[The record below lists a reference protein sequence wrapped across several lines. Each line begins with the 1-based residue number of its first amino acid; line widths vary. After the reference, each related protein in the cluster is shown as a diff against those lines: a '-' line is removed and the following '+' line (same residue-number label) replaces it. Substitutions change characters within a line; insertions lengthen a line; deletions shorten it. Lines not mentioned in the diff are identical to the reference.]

1 MSTSPQPRPT
11 RKERRAAERS
21 AAHAPSTGGG
31 GSALR
36 SPVVLATFAA
46 FVVGVVIV
54 LGGMLTAPPSGGEP
68 LRTPMAAL
76 PDGIARDGRTLGA
89 ADAPVTI
96 DLFEDP
102 QCPACGMWSRDVE
115 PLIVASAVKDG
126 RVRLTYND
134 YAFLGPESLDA
145 SVAMRAAEQ
154 LDGKFWEMHA
164 LVFENQD
171 GENKGAF
178 SRDRLVAMAGLLG
191 LDEAAFRALLDD
203 ETLIAAVKA
212 DVERGRALGVTQT
225 PTLVIDG
232 ELFPGVP
239 DAVELLALI
248 DARIAAAG
256 SPAP

>member
-1 MSTSPQPRPT
+1 MSTSPQPRST

-21 AAHAPSTGGG
+21 SAPAPSTGGG

-36 SPVVLATFAA
+36 SPVVLATLAA
-46 FVVGVVIV
+46 LVVGAGII
-54 LGGMLTAPPSGGEP
+54 LAGMLTTPPSGGEP
-68 LRTPMAAL
+68 LRTPMAGL
-76 PDGIARDGRTLGA
+76 PDGIVREGRSLGA

-96 DLFEDP
+96 ELYEDP
-102 QCPACGMWSRDVE
+102 QCPACGVWSRDVE
-115 PLIVASAVKDG
+115 PILVASAVKDG

-134 YAFLGPESLDA
+134 FAFLGPESLDA

-171 GENKGAF
+171 RENKGAF

-203 ETLIAAVKA
+203 PTLIAAVEA
-212 DVERGRALGVTQT
+212 DLARGRALGVAST

-232 ELFPGVP
+232 ELYPGVP
-239 DAVELLALI
+239 EATELLALI